1 MDGRF
6 AEVKEHL
13 AGFDLMACSTDG
25 STLGVMR
32 QVPVRELNQHTADV
46 LARVEAGER
55 VEVTRNGVPVAII
68 EPAQSNPLGELIES
82 GELRPASGELPL
94 LSPTEGVAADSAGLD
109 AVLEDRYGA
118 ERW

>member
-1 MDGRF
+1 
-6 AEVKEHL
+6 
-13 AGFDLMACSTDG
+13 
-25 STLGVMR
+25 MR

-68 EPAQSNPLGELIES
+68 EPAQPNPLGALIES
-82 GELRPASGELPL
+82 GELHPASGELPL
-94 LSPTEGVAADSAGLD
+94 LSPTEGVAADSAGLA
-109 AVLEDRYGA
+109 AVLEDRYGG